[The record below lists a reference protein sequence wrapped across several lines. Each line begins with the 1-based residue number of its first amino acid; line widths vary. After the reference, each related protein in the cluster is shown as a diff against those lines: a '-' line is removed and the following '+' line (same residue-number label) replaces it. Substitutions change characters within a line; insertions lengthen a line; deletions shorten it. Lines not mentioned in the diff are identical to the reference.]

1 MSARP
6 YGYLWI
12 VVAFLSGGL
21 IASAIALLW
30 PIKKEKY
37 RVYVLREDKSY
48 CLSSDKQTCVVLPKG
63 TRVYA
68 KGVEGPSHDMGNEL
82 LIPLLL
88 SGDEVEKGYTKG
100 EVVVWPPTPYI
111 EK

>member
-1 MSARP
+1 MSIKSN
-6 YGYLWI
+6 GYLWM
-12 VVAFLSGGL
+12 VVVFLLGGL
-21 IASAIALLW
+21 TASAIALFW

-37 RVYVLREDKSY
+37 RVYVLKEDKTY
-48 CLSSDKQTCVVLPKG
+48 CLSEDKQKCIVLPKG

-68 KGVEGPSHDMGNEL
+68 KGVEGLSHDMGNEL

-100 EVVVWPPTPYI
+100 EVVIWPPTPYI